1 MAANKH
7 DTKAAREEHL
17 GKVSEMFC
25 QGVRQ
30 HDIAARLGVAP
41 SQITYDLRILMA
53 RWAKASTAKIDE
65 FKSSELERINNLER
79 TYWQAWLDSC
89 EAGVKVS
96 KEKRV
101 GAEVVTNRQ
110 EVDKPAGNPTFLAG
124 VQWCI
129 DRRCKLMGL
138 DAAVKLA
145 GADGGAL
152 IPQNEYTDIERAAM
166 VAALYE
172 RLSAAAQ
179 RRDDNGADQ
188 PV

>member
-1 MAANKH
+1 MAAPKNRTRAERETQLQKI
-7 DTKAAREEHL
+7 AAL
-17 GKVSEMFC
+17 FC
-25 QGVRQ
+25 QGVYQ
-30 HDIAARLGVAP
+30 SEIAARLGVAP

-53 RWAKASTAKIDE
+53 RWAKASTEKIDA
-65 FKSSELERINNLER
+65 FKASELERINHLER

-138 DAAVKLA
+138 DAPVKQEILSGRTLEVVEEIVDA
-145 GADGGAL
+145 K
-152 IPQNEYTDIERAAM
+152 TDDPTA
-166 VAALYE
+166 
-172 RLSAAAQ
+172 
-179 RRDDNGADQ
+179 
-188 PV
+188 